1 MDLKK
6 LFSQNKLR
14 QKARK
19 HSKAK
24 KALNKRNKELEK
36 SRNNFRD
43 KYYKLKNK
51 YDNLEKINKE
61 IEDELKKN

>member
-1 MDLKK
+1 MELKE
-6 LFSQNKLR
+6 LFSQNKWRL
-14 QKARK
+14 KARK

-24 KALNKRNKELEK
+24 KALNKRNKELEN

-51 YDNLEKINKE
+51 YDTLEKINKE